1 MGSKFPTPAPEGVE
15 RPAAPPPPPPPRKDH
30 RPPASNTLLWELVHR
45 VQEAIGK
52 DGCAKSLPSNEQLR
66 EIRRLADECDPEG
79 GRY

>member
-1 MGSKFPTPAPEGVE
+1 MATDADTI
-15 RPAAPPPPPPPRKDH
+15 ANAH
-30 RPPASNTLLWELVHR
+30 LLWELVHR

-66 EIRRLADECDPEG
+66 EIRRLADECDSEG